1 MPTRRCLKLLLPVL
15 CALGL
20 AAFAGATASPALAGV
35 ATGSVTDK
43 YDNPIGGILVE
54 ALDYTTG
61 AQLASAVSTDDG
73 YFDFE
78 LLPVASGMYKVRI
91 SDPSGVY
98 ATTYLYDRT
107 SFETADPVGY
117 S

>member
-1 MPTRRCLKLLLPVL
+1 VL

-35 ATGSVTDK
+35 ATGSITDK
-43 YDNPIGGILVE
+43 YDNPLGGILVE

-61 AQLASAVSTDDG
+61 AELASTMSTDDG
-73 YFDFE
+73 YFSFE
-78 LLPVASGMYKVRI
+78 LQPVASGMYKVRT
-91 SDPSGVY
+91 SDPAGVY

-107 SFETADPVGY
+107 TFETADPVGY